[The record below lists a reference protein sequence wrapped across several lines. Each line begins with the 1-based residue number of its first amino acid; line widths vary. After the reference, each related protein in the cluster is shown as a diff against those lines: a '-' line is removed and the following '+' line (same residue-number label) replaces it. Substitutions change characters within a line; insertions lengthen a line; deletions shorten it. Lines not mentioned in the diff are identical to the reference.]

1 MTLNNLNDVL
11 EHEVKDLYSA
21 EKQIIEALPNVINA
35 ANDSN
40 LKQALENHLAETQ
53 TQLTRLEEIMR
64 IMEINPTSTVCDG
77 MRGILE
83 EGDKVAKEEGDSMV
97 KDVALISAAEKV
109 EHYEMSAYESAKT
122 LADALNLPQVSKLLE
137 QTLNEELAAEEK
149 LSQLALQMTS

>member
-83 EGDKVAKEEGDSMV
+83 EGDKVAKEEGDRMV

-149 LSQLALQMTS
+149 LSQLALRMTS